1 LKERRFAVPRIV
13 EKYAAKRSERDTC
26 LATANIRYYLSAT
39 TYRGSPS

>member
-13 EKYAAKRSERDTC
+13 DKYAAERSERDTR

-39 TYRGSPS
+39 TCRGSPS